1 MNLPTIIQLP
11 MDQPMKKHLLT
22 AALTICS
29 IAAFGQGKSISREK
43 KNLLPYVSQKGD
55 TLNVGDVIALTEG
68 AGTNGQFLYVQLLNG
83 FNEPVK
89 PADSRAASQRQN
101 ILFFKEQEGV
111 TYLFTNFSSSI
122 LRRLSTKGK

>member
-1 MNLPTIIQLP
+1 
-11 MDQPMKKHLLT
+11 MKKHLLT

-43 KNLLPYVSQKGD
+43 KNLLPYLSQKGD
-55 TLNVGDVIALTEG
+55 TLNVGDAIALTEG
-68 AGTNGQFLYVQLLNG
+68 VGTNGQFLYVQLLNG

-111 TYLFTNFSSSI
+111 TYLFTKFFVVNIEAAFN
-122 LRRLSTKGK
+122 KGEVKKVVIK